1 MDGGGVSVET
11 TCYIYIHI
19 CICVCVCYI
28 PFSSLTALGYTPGLH
43 SLLHTIL
50 SLSLLLPSGAGSHT
64 YFTQTTTLCHVCKLW
79 FSGRAGG
86 GGGGVRMEKTA
97 AEVSLCQ
104 LYFLVLIRTGGG
116 EERIHKIS
124 PDKIR

>member
-1 MDGGGVSVET
+1 M
-11 TCYIYIHI
+11 YL
-19 CICVCVCYI
+19 CVCLLYSFLLSHSI
-28 PFSSLTALGYTPGLH
+28 RIYTGTSLTVT
-43 SLLHTIL
+43 HTH

-86 GGGGVRMEKTA
+86 GGGGVRMEKSA